1 MDFLVSNVSIL
12 SFAHGKIADANF
24 PPVVSPADLKC
35 KFTSYNKNTPN
46 ISPQKS
52 PVKNISPGAYFRNFT
67 ASNSN
72 IQKGCPKARK
82 PGNPIVKALTSHDI
96 LLNLV
101 YSSSKWSIRST
112 KYLPP
117 RAMRTPN
124 CLHSGVVTIEASV
137 DLACESIRFF
147 RAN

>member
-1 MDFLVSNVSIL
+1 MACSDGLHCYEFLVSNVSIL

-52 PVKNISPGAYFRNFT
+52 PVKNKSPGAYFRNFT

-72 IQKGCPKARK
+72 IQKGCPKTRK

-101 YSSSKWSIRST
+101 YSSSNAGAWNGQFVRQNIFHHVR
-112 KYLPP
+112 
-117 RAMRTPN
+117 
-124 CLHSGVVTIEASV
+124 
-137 DLACESIRFF
+137 CEHLIVYIPVW
-147 RAN
+147 

>member
-1 MDFLVSNVSIL
+1 MTITVCIPFSIKFMLSCLKVACSEGLHCYEFLVSNVSIL
-12 SFAHGKIADANF
+12 SFAHGKNASADANY

-72 IQKGCPKARK
+72 IQKGCPKTRK
-82 PGNPIVKALTSHDI
+82 PGNLIVKALTSHDI

-101 YSSSKWSIRST
+101 
-112 KYLPP
+112 
-117 RAMRTPN
+117 
-124 CLHSGVVTIEASV
+124 
-137 DLACESIRFF
+137 
-147 RAN
+147 

>member
-1 MDFLVSNVSIL
+1 MTITVCIPFSIKFIAVVFESGMFRWITHCYEFLVSNVSIL
-12 SFAHGKIADANF
+12 LFAHGKIADANY

-46 ISPQKS
+46 MSPQKS

-72 IQKGCPKARK
+72 IQKGCPIKTRK
-82 PGNPIVKALTSHDI
+82 PGKPIVKAPTSHDI

-101 YSSSKWSIRST
+101 Y
-112 KYLPP
+112 
-117 RAMRTPN
+117 
-124 CLHSGVVTIEASV
+124 
-137 DLACESIRFF
+137 
-147 RAN
+147 

>member
-1 MDFLVSNVSIL
+1 MACSDGLHCYEFLVSNVSIL

-67 ASNSN
+67 ASNSD
-72 IQKGCPKARK
+72 IQKGCPKTRK
-82 PGNPIVKALTSHDI
+82 PGNPIVK
-96 LLNLV
+96 
-101 YSSSKWSIRST
+101 
-112 KYLPP
+112 
-117 RAMRTPN
+117 
-124 CLHSGVVTIEASV
+124 HSQVTISCST
-137 DLACESIRFF
+137 LSIAVQTPVHGMVNSFDKISSTTCD
-147 RAN
+147 ANT

>member
-1 MDFLVSNVSIL
+1 MKITVCIPFSIKFIAVVFESGMFRWITLCYEFLVSNVSIL
-12 SFAHGKIADANF
+12 LFAQGKIADANF
-24 PPVVSPADLKC
+24 PPVVSPADL

-72 IQKGCPKARK
+72 IQKGCPKTRK
-82 PGNPIVKALTSHDI
+82 PGKPIVKALTSHDI

-101 YSSSKWSIRST
+101 
-112 KYLPP
+112 
-117 RAMRTPN
+117 
-124 CLHSGVVTIEASV
+124 
-137 DLACESIRFF
+137 
-147 RAN
+147 